1 MKRFILWLWLI
12 LLLMG
17 GPALA
22 DFTYR
27 LSPVMPD
34 GSAWTAPANWERGS
48 TLMRLQSQ
56 MSSSL
61 GGRVTGFK
69 ADLGPT
75 PSGFENALFG
85 RVTLTPQ
92 IGGTWNSDYSI
103 NAYSAGNVSFVRAAA
118 SGATTGLNVSSSWA
132 PMYLLSFELI
142 DGATPTTSTGNFNRI
157 GMTENAV
164 FVNFEAAT
172 NRLSVQNTPYNYS
185 ITAAAPPTGWAV
197 TGNVSATDTQKGNTL
212 NVTWNAL
219 PNTIGTNDLT
229 PPIRY
234 DLYRGTAATF
244 SPGDTTNRVLTS
256 ISPSAS
262 FTYSGG
268 ATSAKD
274 GPDTGV
280 PGAAPNNLSDGTQYW
295 YTMRA
300 KDSTINPD
308 STTSPQHKTTA
319 TDAQIV
325 GPFVPHDYT
334 RPGTP
339 GFSAPAPSDQTLN
352 LSWSNP
358 GDPDF
363 GGVVVIRKTGGYAA
377 PTFANA
383 SGNADGTTPPAA
395 GSAPPGDSAATVVY
409 QGSGTSFRDTGLT
422 NGTVY
427 NYSIYAYDR
436 AVAGPPREQGYNY
449 STPAQRTGVP
459 GAAPSAVTNLVAGGS
474 GSGKI
479 TLRWTNPAEDFYGGA
494 KVLITSD
501 ITKWGT
507 AMSYTSDIDDPDNV
521 KLAVDK
527 VVADP
532 KPETDEVIIDNSGG
546 TPLTD
551 GMVYYAGVFT
561 YNKTPDPA
569 TRISSGRSYIGTWP
583 GGGGGGPVTYNFAK
597 AASGLGL
604 NSFAVLQD
612 TPLSVSVALEGATV
626 GTPVAATTVADFVAA
641 LGGPSNVTTIGWLEG
656 DKMVGYYVT
665 DVGGTATF
673 TATEGAGLAAA
684 NTVNM
689 SRGRAYQISVLRNMS
704 VTISGR

>member
-1 MKRFILWLWLI
+1 
-12 LLLMG
+12 
-17 GPALA
+17 
-22 DFTYR
+22 
-27 LSPVMPD
+27 MPD
-34 GSAWTAPANWERGS
+34 GSAWTSPANWERGS

-56 MSSSL
+56 TNSSV
-61 GGRVTGFK
+61 GGRVTGLK
-69 ADLGPT
+69 ANLGPNPAT
-75 PSGFENALFG
+75 GFDNSLFG

-103 NAYSAGNVSFVRAAA
+103 NTVSAGNVSFVRAAP
-118 SGATTGLNVSSSWA
+118 SGATSGLNVTGTWA
-132 PMYLLSFELI
+132 PMYLLSFELV
-142 DGATPTTSTGNFNRI
+142 DGVLDTTSTVNFNRI

-172 NRLSVQNTPYNYS
+172 NRLTVQNTPYNYS

-197 TGNVSATDTQKGNTL
+197 TGNLSATDTQKGNTL

-244 SPGDTTNRVLTS
+244 APNDTGNRVLAS

-280 PGAAPNNLSDGTQYW
+280 PGGAPNNLSDGTPYW

-300 KDSTINPD
+300 KDSTINPEALGPAG
-308 STTSPQHKTTA
+308 SPQHKTTN
-319 TDAQIV
+319 TDTQVV

-334 RPGTP
+334 RTGAP
-339 GFSAPAPSDQTLN
+339 GFSSPAPSDQTLN
-352 LSWSNP
+352 LNWSNP

-383 SGNADGTTPPAA
+383 SGNADGTMPPAA

-409 QGSGTSFRDTGLT
+409 QGNGTSFRDTGLT
-422 NGTVY
+422 NGVVY
-427 NYSIYAYDR
+427 YYSIYAYDR
-436 AVAGPPREQGYNY
+436 AVTGPPREQGYNY

-459 GAAPSAVTNLVAGGS
+459 GAAPGAVTNLVAGGS

-494 KVLITSD
+494 KVLLTSD
-501 ITKWGT
+501 VTKWAT
-507 AMSYTSDIDDPDNV
+507 MAYDSDATDAENI
-521 KLAVDK
+521 KLAADR
-527 VVADP
+527 VVANP
-532 KPETDEVIIDNSGG
+532 KPETEEVVIDNLGG
-546 TPLTD
+546 TPLAD
-551 GMVYYAGVFT
+551 GTVYYAGVFT

-583 GGGGGGPVTYNFAK
+583 GGGGGGPITYTFTK

-604 NSFAVLQD
+604 NSFAVLAD
-612 TPLSVSVALEGATV
+612 TPLSVTVALEGGAA
-626 GTPVAATTVADFVAA
+626 GTPVANINTVAEFVAA
-641 LGGPSNVTTIGWLEG
+641 LGGPANVATIGWLES
-656 DKMVGYYVT
+656 DRMVGYYVT

-673 TATEGAGLAAA
+673 TATEGSGLLAA

-689 SRGRAYQISVLRNMS
+689 ARGRAYQISVLKNMS